1 MSSKARELVSEEQ
14 MLHIRALVTA
24 MPKAYMEHRKDHAYF
39 KQKLSAVTEQGK
51 QSLGKDFTTPAEARV
66 SHFPSVLRAL
76 FPRCQIGVEFH
87 ASLQP

>member
-1 MSSKARELVSEEQ
+1 

-51 QSLGKDFTTPAEARV
+51 QSSGKDFTTPAEARV
-66 SHFPSVLRAL
+66 SHFPSLPLGAPGPVPQMPNR
-76 FPRCQIGVEFH
+76 G
-87 ASLQP
+87 